1 MNYLIEKTELYIL
14 RPSKPTIMKI
24 TVNNTALELHSGAR
38 VKDAIVS
45 FYTQS
50 GRRVPKRLPP
60 VEDRFGNR
68 VAPDGEL
75 SEGNVLFILSGRRK
89 IAASM
94 KIIVVLLAMALIS
107 GCGSVKHTGV
117 TPSDEKHTGA
127 SPATELQGID
137 SPAAGQHTI
146 TSPASRT
153 DAGTAVQAQRQAVI
167 FSVNDMHAAIDNF
180 PKLAWIV
187 DSLKAIYPDM
197 LLVAAG
203 DNQTG
208 NPVNDQFPE
217 KGWPVIDLMNATGFD
232 LSAVGN
238 HEFDTGPEGF
248 GNLTGKAN
256 FSFICANV
264 STESEMNLRISP
276 YKIITLPNGLK
287 IAFLG
292 LLQLGQNG
300 IPDTHP
306 DNARA
311 FSFRSPF
318 ETAPEYLWLIDSS
331 DIFVALTH
339 LGFEEDVKLANSMP
353 AGLDLIIGGHS
364 HTRVGKEQI
373 HNGIM
378 ITQAENKLKYGTL
391 IRLTVSGDGTIQRS
405 MQLIDIR
412 NSKKEAPAIRAM
424 VDRYN
429 DNPVLNEVIATATDD
444 FSSYEELGY
453 LMADAQREAAGADI
467 ALMNPGGVRI
477 DRLEKGPVSI
487 KNVYQLDPFGNELVV
502 TKLTGEEL
510 YSLMRAAWPVDDRS
524 PLLPSGIRTKLKL
537 DADGDPE
544 EISILTEE
552 GTPLEMNHIYSVA
565 MNSYMTQVYSYAH
578 ADPGQSLFF
587 TTAEALIRYLKEQG
601 NIRSYRDEKRVQ
613 VNGNQ

>member
-1 MNYLIEKTELYIL
+1 
-14 RPSKPTIMKI
+14 MKI
-24 TVNNTALELHSGAR
+24 TVNNTPLELHGGAR
-38 VKDAIVS
+38 VKDAIVG
-45 FYTQS
+45 FYTQA
-50 GRRVPKRLPP
+50 GKRVPKKLPS

-68 VAPDGEL
+68 VAHDGEL
-75 SEGNVLFILSGRRK
+75 SEGNALFIVYRRRQRAGSMTIIAAVLAMVLLSGCSITRHSGTTPVGGRQ
-89 IAASM
+89 AEASE
-94 KIIVVLLAMALIS
+94 A
-107 GCGSVKHTGV
+107 TGLQGV
-117 TPSDEKHTGA
+117 A
-127 SPATELQGID
+127 SPATRLQD
-137 SPAAGQHTI
+137 LASPAAGKH
-146 TSPASRT
+146 
-153 DAGTAVQAQRQAVI
+153 AGTSVQAERQAVI
-167 FSVNDMHAAIDNF
+167 FAVNDMHAAIDNF

-187 DSLKAIYPDM
+187 DSLKSVYPDM
-197 LLVAAG
+197 LLVSAG

-248 GNLTGKAN
+248 GYLTGKAN

-264 STESEMNLRISP
+264 STESQMNLRISP
-276 YKIITLPNGLK
+276 YRIITLPDGLRL
-287 IAFLG
+287 AFLG

-306 DNARA
+306 DNAKA

-318 ETAPEYLWLIDSS
+318 ETAPEYLWLKDSS
-331 DIFVALTH
+331 DIFIALTH
-339 LGFEEDVKLANSMP
+339 IGFEEDVRLAEAMP
-353 AGLDLIIGGHS
+353 AGIDLIIGGHS
-364 HTRVGKEQI
+364 HTRVAKEQI

-391 IRLTVSGDGTIQRS
+391 IRLTVGGDGAVQRS

-412 NSKKEAPAIRAM
+412 NSEKEAPAIRAL

-477 DRLEKGPVSI
+477 DRLEKGPVTI
-487 KNVYQLDPFGNELVV
+487 KNVYQLDPFGNELIV
-502 TKLTGEEL
+502 TKLTGEEI
-510 YSLMRAAWPVDDRS
+510 YSLMRAAWPVDDKS
-524 PLLPSGIRTKLKL
+524 PVYPSGVTTEVKV
-537 DADGDPE
+537 DSGGDPE
-544 EISILTEE
+544 SINILTED
-552 GTPLEMNHIYSVA
+552 GKPLDMSRTYTVA
-565 MNSYMTQVYSYAH
+565 MNSYMTQVYKYEH

-613 VNGNQ
+613 LTGNQ

>member
-1 MNYLIEKTELYIL
+1 
-14 RPSKPTIMKI
+14 MKI
-24 TVNNTALELHSGAR
+24 TVNNTPIELHSGAR
-38 VKDAIVS
+38 VKDALLS

-75 SEGNVLFILSGRRK
+75 SEGNALFIVYRPRIRVSSLKLIIAVLAIGLLSGCSSTR
-89 IAASM
+89 
-94 KIIVVLLAMALIS
+94 
-107 GCGSVKHTGV
+107 HTG
-117 TPSDEKHTGA
+117 TSPAPEKHTGA
-127 SPATELQGID
+127 IVPAE
-137 SPAAGQHTI
+137 
-146 TSPASRT
+146 
-153 DAGTAVQAQRQAVI
+153 RQAVI
-167 FSVNDMHAAIDNF
+167 FAVNDMHAAIDNF

-238 HEFDTGPEGF
+238 HEFDTGPDGF
-248 GNLTGKAN
+248 GNLTGKAD
-256 FSFICANV
+256 FSFVCANV
-264 STESEMNLRISP
+264 SVGDHHTVKISP
-276 YKIITLPNGLK
+276 YKILTLPNGLK
-287 IAFLG
+287 LAFLG

-306 DNARA
+306 DNAKA

-318 ETAPEYLWLIDSS
+318 ETAPEYLRLKDSS
-331 DIFVALTH
+331 DILIALTH
-339 LGFEEDVKLANSMP
+339 LGFEDDVKLAETMP
-353 AGLDLIIGGHS
+353 AGIDLIIGGHS
-364 HTRVGKEQI
+364 HTRVEKEQI

-391 IRLTVSGDGTIQRS
+391 IRLAISSDGTIQRS

-412 NSKKEAPAIRAM
+412 NSRKENPAIRAM

-429 DNPVLNEVIATATDD
+429 DNPVLNEVIATASDD

-477 DRLEKGPVSI
+477 DHLEKGPVTI

-502 TKLTGEEL
+502 TKLTGEEI

-524 PLLPSGIRTKLKL
+524 PLLPSGVRTELKL
-537 DADGDPE
+537 DAEGNPE
-544 EISILTEE
+544 EIIILTEE
-552 GTPLEMNHIYSVA
+552 GTPIEMNRIYSVA
-565 MNSYMTQVYSYAH
+565 MNSYMTQVYSYEH

-587 TTAEALIRYLKEQG
+587 TTADALINHLKKQG
-601 NIRSYRDEKRVQ
+601 NVRSYRGEKRIQ
-613 VNGNQ
+613 ITGNH

>member
-1 MNYLIEKTELYIL
+1 
-14 RPSKPTIMKI
+14 MKI
-24 TVNNTALELHSGAR
+24 TVNNTPLELHGGAT

-45 FYTQS
+45 FYTHS
-50 GRRVPKRLPP
+50 GKRVPKRLPA
-60 VEDRFGNR
+60 VEDRYGNR
-68 VAPDGEL
+68 VANDGEL
-75 SEGNVLFILSGRRK
+75 SEGNALFIVTRRRK
-89 IAASM
+89 RDATLKVTAA
-94 KIIVVLLAMALIS
+94 VLALSLLS
-107 GCGSVKHTGV
+107 GCGSTR
-117 TPSDEKHTGA
+117 HTGA
-127 SPATELQGID
+127 AAFGERQAGTSEATGLPD
-137 SPAAGQHTI
+137 VASSATRLNDTVSPAAGKH
-146 TSPASRT
+146 AV
-153 DAGTAVQAQRQAVI
+153 TAVPAQRQAVI
-167 FSVNDMHAAIDNF
+167 LAVNDMHAAIDNF
-180 PKLAWIV
+180 PKLAWIA

-197 LLVAAG
+197 LLVSAG

-264 STESEMNLRISP
+264 SIDSQLNLRISP
-276 YKIITLPNGLK
+276 YRIITLPNGLRL
-287 IAFLG
+287 AFLG

-306 DNARA
+306 DNAKP

-318 ETAPEYLWLIDSS
+318 ETAPEYLWLKDSS
-331 DIFVALTH
+331 DIFIALTH
-339 LGFEEDVKLANSMP
+339 IGFEEDVRLAEALS
-353 AGLDLIIGGHS
+353 AGPDLIIGGHS
-364 HTRVGKEQI
+364 HTRVAKEQI

-391 IRLTVSGDGTIQRS
+391 IRLEVSGDGTVKRT

-412 NSKKEAPAIRAM
+412 NSKKESPAIRAL

-502 TKLTGEEL
+502 TKLTGEEI
-510 YSLMRAAWPVDDRS
+510 YTLMRAAWPVDDRS
-524 PLLPSGIRTKLKL
+524 PLYPSGVTTEVKV
-537 DADGDPE
+537 DAEGDPE
-544 EISILTEE
+544 SITILTED
-552 GTPLEMNHIYSVA
+552 GNPLDLNRIYTVA
-565 MNSYMTQVYSYAH
+565 MNSYMTQVYKYEH

-587 TTAEALIRYLKEQG
+587 TTAEALIRYLKKQG
-601 NIRSYRDEKRVQ
+601 DIRSYRGEKRVTITK
-613 VNGNQ
+613 